1 VTNAYGT
8 TLSNTATLTVN
19 GAAPASPNTST
30 SSGGGG
36 GAVSAWFIGAL
47 GLLLLA
53 RSAITGNKR
62 T

>member
-1 VTNAYGT
+1 
-8 TLSNTATLTVN
+8 
-19 GAAPASPNTST
+19 
-30 SSGGGG
+30 
-36 GAVSAWFIGAL
+36 VSAWFIGAL